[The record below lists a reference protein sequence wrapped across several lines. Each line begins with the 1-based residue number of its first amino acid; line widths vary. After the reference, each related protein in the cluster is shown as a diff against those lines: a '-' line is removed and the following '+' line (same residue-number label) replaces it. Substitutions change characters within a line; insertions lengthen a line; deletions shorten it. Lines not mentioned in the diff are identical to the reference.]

1 MTVTTLVSVKGAPG
15 VTTLACLVGATWPDP
30 RRVAV
35 VEADPFGGD
44 LAARFRLPTS
54 RGWTSYVTAT
64 RRSGAHVP
72 IEPHLQVLPGG
83 LQVMIGTR
91 GGSSPGPDS
100 LAIEAALQASVS
112 SEGGPWDLV
121 VDGGRLLPTE
131 NLSGAASWLG
141 HSDQVVVVV
150 HRDAPSILNV
160 RQHAQTL
167 ADRHESVVGLVI
179 VGGGRLRNAA
189 IEEFTGIPIVGEVPI
204 DLRAAH
210 AVSGGGGANRRLS
223 RSSLVVSARRLAE
236 ALARPSHKDE
246 KGTHAVNGDAEHDP
260 VSPATTPAPRR
271 APRRLTGLH
280 RFGRRRQSG
289 ETSSTT
295 FKGRRRSRYPSGAWR
310 TRRAA
315 GGLGGRTRTVTTV
328 LQRA

>member
-1 MTVTTLVSVKGAPG
+1 
-15 VTTLACLVGATWPDP
+15 
-30 RRVAV
+30 
-35 VEADPFGGD
+35 
-44 LAARFRLPTS
+44 
-54 RGWTSYVTAT
+54 
-64 RRSGAHVP
+64 
-72 IEPHLQVLPGG
+72 
-83 LQVMIGTR
+83 MIGTR

-280 RFGRRRQSG
+280 Q
-289 ETSSTT
+289 
-295 FKGRRRSRYPSGAWR
+295 
-310 TRRAA
+310 
-315 GGLGGRTRTVTTV
+315 LGGVVSQGRLHPPPSKDGAGQGIHPAPGEHDVQQEDLGVERGPSPRFSNEHETEAIRSEPV
-328 LQRA
+328 R